1 MQASRTNCLLLFAFC
16 LAVITGSATVSA
28 EEDVARAI
36 ILGENVEFTIIRG
49 NEAADFETISV
60 KVGGKLLKQFA
71 APNGGFLN
79 VVATFNGPE
88 ADYLLLRTSMGQGA
102 CAGGD
107 LYVLKFYTYG
117 DEQPRKIS
125 VQVSPVSTA
134 CLGEWPPVKFTYGLK
149 GDLVISVS
157 GQELR
162 GDAWSRWVPER
173 KTVTPTKKR

>member
-1 MQASRTNCLLLFAFC
+1 MQANLTRCLLLLALC
-16 LAVITGSATVSA
+16 LAFTTLLAPVSA
-28 EEDVARAI
+28 QNDAARAI
-36 ILGENVEFTIIRG
+36 ILGENVECTISRS

-71 APNGGFLN
+71 VANGGFLN
-79 VVATFNGPE
+79 VVATFNGYD

-107 LYVLKFYTYG
+107 LYALKFYTYG
-117 DEQPRKIS
+117 DEQPPKIGL
-125 VQVSPVSTA
+125 QVSPVLTT

-157 GQELR
+157 GHELR

-173 KTVTPTKKR
+173 KTTAPTKKR